1 MATQAE
7 VLRQNR
13 VRDAAQ
19 QIAAGNYGEPEA
31 QELANGIPSG
41 SNDAALAA
49 HLEEWKAKDVSYQR
63 AQNQE
68 ARDQIESAYVGS
80 QQRLN
85 AAKQEI
91 KDRAN
96 LEKHQQNQIDNSAG
110 ERLALQMEE
119 LTSTFP
125 LDWRPE
131 TLPMDKLRQLTDL
144 RHQVQTLAA
153 ATGQPGLADGV
164 LESGP
169 LSPANVLGQ
178 LPNGPQA
185 QAQEKRETFPDG
197 QAVHVSQNQD
207 GTMTVEYATGERF
220 VGDPLTVTQK
230 IGEAHVNTK
239 VWARQQRAQQSQ
251 QTTEPMQLNQH
262 TAQPTEQT
270 ASGSLADDLATR
282 QADAIAR
289 QLGFNDLT
297 EAKQS
302 ILEMGRVKEQVQK
315 FEEQELAARFH
326 ATCPDFPDTEETAE
340 TVMQIISSN
349 GWQPNLESLQAAH
362 ALAIRNRLYQPLTA
376 EQIQIANGMAPQQ
389 QSRQAPP
396 PMLRGNN
403 PEISNAALSPYDM
416 SLGDLRKAAIKQEL
430 EGSGPGYR

>member
-1 MATQAE
+1 MSTQAE
-7 VLRQNR
+7 ILRNNR
-13 VRDAAQ
+13 ARDAAQ
-19 QIAAGNYGEPEA
+19 QVAASNYGEPEV
-31 QELANGIPSG
+31 QELANGIPAG

-49 HLEEWKAKDVSYQR
+49 HLEEWRAKDVSYQR

-68 ARDQIESAYVGS
+68 ARDQIEAAYVAS
-80 QQRLN
+80 QNRLN

-119 LTSTFP
+119 LVSTFP
-125 LDWRPE
+125 MDWRPE

-185 QAQEKRETFPDG
+185 QAQARPQTFPDG
-197 QAVHVSQNQD
+197 SLYQFQHLPD
-207 GTMTVEYATGERF
+207 GDVEVRLITGEVFR
-220 VGDPLTVTQK
+220 GSPIDVTRT
-230 IGEAHVNTK
+230 IAESNVRTK
-239 VWARQQRAQQSQ
+239 LWARGKRPGEELPAAPPS
-251 QTTEPMQLNQH
+251 TAEPMQLNQP
-262 TAQPTEQT
+262 TAQLT
-270 ASGSLADDLATR
+270 GDSLADDLAAR
-282 QADAIAR
+282 QADSLAR
-289 QLGFNDLT
+289 QFGL
-297 EAKQS
+297 S
-302 ILEMGRVKEQVQK
+302 SKEELMQWGETVNQK
-315 FEEQELAARFH
+315 MAAISQYEDERLASEFLSR
-326 ATCPDFPDTEETAE
+326 CQDFPSTLEASEAITNI
-340 TVMQIISSN
+340 VQNN
-349 GWQPNLESLQAAH
+349 GWQWNADSLQAAH
-362 ALAIRNRLYQPLTA
+362 LLAVQNHVYEPIRPEQP
-376 EQIQIANGMAPQQ
+376 QVV
-389 QSRQAPP
+389 RQAPP
-396 PMLRGNN
+396 PMLRTNN

-430 EGSGPGYR
+430 DRNSEGYR